1 MVRIEEEGGWVLGL
15 DVQPVERC
23 TEVADTVNIA
33 CNAVLS
39 TCVGVNQILGG
50 TSASP
55 LLQQLFNEY
64 GAENPPHGVP
74 QAV

>member
-1 MVRIEEEGGWVLGL
+1 MKSFVTLLGSETRL
-15 DVQPVERC
+15 TAPH
-23 TEVADTVNIA
+23 VNIA
-33 CNAVLS
+33 CNAVLG

-74 QAV
+74 QAA